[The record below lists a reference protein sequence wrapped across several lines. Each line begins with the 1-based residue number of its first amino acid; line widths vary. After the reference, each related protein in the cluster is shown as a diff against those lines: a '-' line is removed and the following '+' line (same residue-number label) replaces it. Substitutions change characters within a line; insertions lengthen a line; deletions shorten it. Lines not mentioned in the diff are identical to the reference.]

1 MLADPTLE
9 PDAAAIRSA
18 RAHVLEMLAIRR
30 SSPLFRLRSGEA
42 VKQALR
48 FHNTGPGQ
56 VPGLVVMSIEWEGA
70 AAVALI
76 NAATVDRHFGPGL
89 AGDFELHPVQQ
100 RSHDPRTRE
109 ARFEQGRFHVPA
121 RTASVFLRRD

>member
-1 MLADPTLE
+1 MKV
-9 PDAAAIRSA
+9 A
-18 RAHVLEMLAIRR
+18 REHFKSPKDIPAEEFVTGG
-30 SSPLFRLRSGEA
+30 SPLCAGCGGLTTVRLVHKVLGG
-42 VKQALR
+42 
-48 FHNTGPGQ
+48 N
-56 VPGLVVMSIEWEGA
+56 VV
-70 AAVALI
+70 LI
-76 NAATVDRHFGPGL
+76 NAATVARHFGLGL